1 MANASW
7 IFISAIVILIALG
20 FGWLLIFP
28 TFFAAFLAFTGMG
41 TATALFIQYF
51 PLVVLVALV
60 VYCINGLVTQEDI
73 Y

>member
-7 IFISAIVILIALG
+7 IWISAIVVMAVMG
-20 FGWLLIFP
+20 FAWLLIFP
-28 TFFAAFLAFTGMG
+28 TFFMAFLSFTGMG

-51 PLVVLVALV
+51 PLVVLISLV

>member
-7 IFISAIVILIALG
+7 VWVSALVIAVVCG
-20 FGWLLIFP
+20 FAWLLIFP
-28 TFFAAFLAFTGMG
+28 TFFSAFLAFTGMG

-51 PLVVLVALV
+51 PLVVLISLV
-60 VYCINGLVTQEDI
+60 VYCINGLVTQDDV